1 MKRFS
6 SLAMVAATFC
16 GAASIAHAQGPGGG
30 GGRGP
35 ALDADGDGKV
45 TIAEYDAAGV
55 RRFQRMDEN
64 HDGVIDKA
72 EAAAIRKRT
81 ADRMMNEGV
90 PPSVMAAR
98 PDPIAELDLNKD
110 GQVTQDEAAAVQQ
123 ARFKAADKNGDGV
136 LDGAEQEAIRPG
148 SGRPRG

>member
-1 MKRFS
+1 MNRFS
-6 SLAMVAATFC
+6 SLLLVAATFC

-30 GGRGP
+30 SRM
-35 ALDADGDGKV
+35 DADGDGRV
-45 TIAEYDAAGV
+45 SAEEFAAAGQQ
-55 RRFQRMDEN
+55 RFQRMDEN

-98 PDPIAELDLNKD
+98 PDPIAQLDADKD
-110 GQVTQDEAAAVQQ
+110 GQVTQAEAAATQL
-123 ARFKAADKNGDGV
+123 ARFKAADTNGDGV
-136 LDGAEQEAIRPG
+136 LDAAEQDALRPAG
-148 SGRPRG
+148 MRPRN

>member
-6 SLAMVAATFC
+6 TFALVAATFC

-30 GGRGP
+30 GRGP

-45 TIAEYDAAGV
+45 TAAEYDAAGV
-55 RRFQRMDEN
+55 ARFQRMDEN
-64 HDGVIDKA
+64 HDSVIDKV

-98 PDPIAELDLNKD
+98 PDPIAQLDINKD
-110 GQVTQDEAAAVQQ
+110 GQVTQAEAAAVQQ

-136 LDGAEQEAIRPG
+136 LDAAEQEAARPG
-148 SGRPRG
+148 GGRPRG

>member
-6 SLAMVAATFC
+6 TLALVAATFC

-30 GGRGP
+30 RGP

-45 TIAEYDAAGV
+45 TAEEYNASGL

-72 EAAAIRKRT
+72 EAAAIRKRM

-98 PDPIAELDLNKD
+98 PDPIAELDANKD

-123 ARFKAADKNGDGV
+123 VRFKAADKNGDGV
-136 LDGAEQEAIRPG
+136 LDAAEQEALRPG
-148 SGRPRG
+148 GGRPRG

>member
-1 MKRFS
+1 MPGS
-6 SLAMVAATFC
+6 SSTMRIRAPR
-16 GAASIAHAQGPGGG
+16 IAHAQGPGGG

-81 ADRMMNEGV
+81 ADRMMNDGV

-123 ARFKAADKNGDGV
+123 ARFKAADTNGDGV
-136 LDGAEQEAIRPG
+136 LDGAEQEAVRPG

>member
-6 SLAMVAATFC
+6 TLALVAATFC
-16 GAASIAHAQGPGGG
+16 GAASIVHAQGPGGG
-30 GGRGP
+30 ARM
-35 ALDADGDGKV
+35 DADGDGKV
-45 TIAEYDAAGV
+45 TAEEFAASGLQ
-55 RRFQRMDEN
+55 RFQRMDEN

-98 PDPIAELDLNKD
+98 PDPIAQLDADKD
-110 GQVTQDEAAAVQQ
+110 GQVTQAEASVAQLT
-123 ARFKAADKNGDGV
+123 RFKAADTNSDGV
-136 LDGAEQEAIRPG
+136 LDAAEQGALRPAG
-148 SGRPRG
+148 MRPRN